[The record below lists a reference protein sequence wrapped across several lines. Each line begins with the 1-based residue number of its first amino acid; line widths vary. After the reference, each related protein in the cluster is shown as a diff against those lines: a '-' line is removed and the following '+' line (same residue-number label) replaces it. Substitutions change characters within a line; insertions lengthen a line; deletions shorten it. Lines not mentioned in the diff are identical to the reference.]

1 MHITLILDSKKQIC
15 RVFIL
20 HGGQAFHHIPV
31 LLFRLPGAVRT
42 IGNYYFRSIQLFQLL
57 WSDHL
62 LTTKDI
68 VVKCVCEN
76 RVLFYISPCHHI
88 LTPQSSHLPHS
99 CNMSFQYKPVLILFL
114 YPQWTRRHTVLHH
127 RFAILRRYC
136 HLAYPSTPRSS
147 ALQNH
152 KSEMQ
157 NSLGPQPPNFGGWQG
172 NGWRRT
178 GCTPTNVNAASR

>member
-1 MHITLILDSKKQIC
+1 M
-15 RVFIL
+15 
-20 HGGQAFHHIPV
+20 
-31 LLFRLPGAVRT
+31 
-42 IGNYYFRSIQLFQLL
+42 L

-114 YPQWTRRHTVLHH
+114 YPQWTRVTALSLFINLHNYSPGA
-127 RFAILRRYC
+127 AIHYILFWRLIKRIFWQSAKNCLSPWFYRQKAVQYYWFLLIFLEEVFVNSVSRTLKLRIF
-136 HLAYPSTPRSS
+136 L
-147 ALQNH
+147 
-152 KSEMQ
+152 
-157 NSLGPQPPNFGGWQG
+157 
-172 NGWRRT
+172 
-178 GCTPTNVNAASR
+178 